1 MTSIQENA
9 MTVSRTKKIL
19 VPLATLTVAGA
30 IAVGSGATFSST
42 TGNTISS
49 VTAGSLTHTNSKN
62 DGAIFNLPTMKPGDT
77 VIGAV
82 TLTNTGT
89 LPAKFSLTETV
100 SANAFGEKTTGENYL
115 KLVVTN
121 VTTNTQVYSGNFG
134 GLVDGTATPLGEF
147 APAAVNTFRFT
158 VTLDAAAPNSE
169 QGKTA
174 NAAYRWDSVQTDGSV
189 FDQS

>member
-1 MTSIQENA
+1 MDSIQEND
-9 MTVSRTKKIL
+9 MSVSRTKKIL

-30 IAVGSGATFSST
+30 IAVGSGATFTST

-49 VTAGSLTHTNSKN
+49 VTAGSLTHTNSK
-62 DGAIFNLPTMKPGDT
+62 DKGAVFTLPNMKPGDT
-77 VIGAV
+77 VLGSV

-89 LPAKFSLTETV
+89 LPANFSLTETL

-115 KLVVTN
+115 KVAIHN
-121 VTTNTQVYSGNFG
+121 VTTNTPVYTGNFG
-134 GLVDGTATPLGEF
+134 GMVDGTATPLGEF
-147 APAAVNTFRFT
+147 AAGAVNTYRFT

-174 NAAYRWDSVQTDGSV
+174 NATYRWDSVQLDGSV
-189 FDQS
+189 SDQS

>member
-1 MTSIQENA
+1 MDSIQEND
-9 MTVSRTKKIL
+9 MSVSRTKKIL

-30 IAVGSGATFSST
+30 IAVGSGATFTST
-42 TGNTISS
+42 TGNTISA
-49 VTAGSLTHTNSKN
+49 VTTGSLTHTNSKSN
-62 DGAIFNLPTMKPGDT
+62 AAIFTLTNMKPGDT
-77 VIGAV
+77 VVGAV

-100 SANAFGEKTTGENYL
+100 SANAFGEKTTGGNYL

-121 VTTNTQVYSGNFG
+121 VTTNTPVYSGDFG
-134 GLVDGTATPLGEF
+134 GLVDGTATALGTF
-147 APAAVNTFRFT
+147 DPAAVNTYRFA
-158 VTLDAAAPNSE
+158 VTLDASAPNSE

-174 NAAYRWDSVQTDGSV
+174 NATYSWDSVQTDGET